1 MKIVVYPADET
12 GCGYYRLIWP
22 AMAARAR
29 GHEVQIVTKKEVSD
43 QFQAVMH
50 GDTMK
55 DVKIPDGADVLVF
68 QRPTHKLLRD
78 AIPLIRAKGVA
89 VVVDM
94 DDDLTKIDPRNPA
107 FGLMHPG
114 NQVDHSWSN
123 VQPVCEAA
131 TLVTVSTTPLL
142 DVYARRSRGVVI
154 KNYVPHY
161 FTQLEHDDSCVV
173 GWGGSVHSHPGDLQ
187 TMGPAIS
194 RLSRETP
201 FLVVGPELGI
211 AEALGATVAERVD
224 KTGPV
229 DFLKW
234 AETLALNLGV
244 GVAPTADTKFNRA
257 KSWLKPLEYAACAI
271 PSVASDR
278 PEYVELS
285 NSYGV
290 GLIASN
296 PKDWYRT
303 VKGLIRNGEMRRE
316 FGEAAR
322 MVVMNHLTI
331 ERNVH
336 RWLDAWDLAL
346 RIQRS

>member
-22 AMAARAR
+22 AMAALKLGADIK
-29 GHEVQIVTKKEVSD
+29 VITKKEVAE

-50 GDTMK
+50 GDIMK
-55 DVKIPDGADVLVF
+55 DVKIPEGADVLVF
-68 QRPTHKLLRD
+68 QRPTHNLLRQ

-114 NQVDHSWSN
+114 NKADHSWTN
-123 VQPVCEAA
+123 VQAVCEAA
-131 TLVTVSTTPLL
+131 TLVTVSTEPLL
-142 DVYARRSRGVVI
+142 DVYARRSQGVVF

-161 FTQLEHDDSCVV
+161 FTQLDHDDSCVV

-187 TMGPAIS
+187 TMGPAIA
-194 RLSRETP
+194 RMSREVP
-201 FLVVGPELGI
+201 FLVVGPDKGVK
-211 AEALGATVAERVD
+211 EALGETVAERVD
-224 KTGPV
+224 TTGPV

-234 AETLALNLGV
+234 AETLAMNIGV

-257 KSWLKPLEYAACAI
+257 KSWLKPLEYAACGI
-271 PSVASDR
+271 PSVASAR
-278 PEYVELS
+278 PEYVELARDWA
-285 NSYGV
+285 GCW
-290 GLIASN
+290 IAES
-296 PKDWYRT
+296 PKDWYRMAMD
-303 VKGLIRNGEMRRE
+303 LARNGEKRRAY
-316 FGEAAR
+316 GAMAR
-322 MVVMNHLTI
+322 LSVTNFLTI

-336 RWLDAWDLAL
+336 RWMENMELAL